1 MKDLQEDDI
10 FGSIRERLG
19 RYEEAPSDAVWDK
32 IAARK
37 NDEGVMWPLWMERAA
52 LGAVIMA
59 ILFNVGLEKLET
71 PKEVQENKVNS
82 AVEQKGEMQSR
93 KGTQSTR
100 RGAQRE
106 IQNSAVKNSGS
117 APMISLGQPQTRNPK
132 PGTFEEK
139 PETVDISAAQLE
151 TRNSKLETID
161 SIEDQSIV
169 VAPKENKLDE
179 VIPPYKK
186 PKSKFQLYFSITP
199 SLSFQK
205 IIPNSNDAIII
216 EGFEHRSPLSIKR
229 FGIAVDA
236 GFQRDINRFLG
247 FYGGLS
253 FYQQQQQ
260 LTYKYFDRE
269 AEVTRVGDLWTFE
282 INRPQ
287 QTRTFDYSMINLG
300 VRSGLLVTIKGEK
313 LKHKFGAGLIYS
325 QGFIKSSN
333 AYNNK
338 SSSYLSYQLSYRS
351 ELQVNDRLS
360 WYAEPTFV
368 YGFLSKEKLAE
379 PFSLKPYRA
388 GISVGVLYRF

>member
-1 MKDLQEDDI
+1 MKDLQEDNI

-32 IAARK
+32 IAAGK
-37 NDEGVMWPLWMERAA
+37 NDEGAIWPLWMERAA
-52 LGAVIMA
+52 LGVMAVI
-59 ILFNVGLEKLET
+59 IGLNIGVA
-71 PKEVQENKVNS
+71 PKKVLENKVNA
-82 AVEQKGEMQSR
+82 AVERREEMQTR

-100 RGAQRE
+100 RGTQRE
-106 IQNSAVKNSGS
+106 IHNPPVKNSGS
-117 APMISLGQPQTRNPK
+117 APMISLSQPLTRNPK
-132 PGTFEEK
+132 LETFEEK
-139 PETVDISAAQLE
+139 PETVDISPTQHE
-151 TRNSKLETID
+151 TRNPKLETID
-161 SIEDQSIV
+161 SIKEQSIV

-179 VIPPYKK
+179 VIPPFKK
-186 PKSKFQLYFSITP
+186 PKNKFQLYLSFTP

-216 EGFEHRSPLSIKR
+216 EGFGHRSPLSVKR

-260 LTYKYFDRE
+260 LTYRYFDRE
-269 AEVTRVGDLWTFE
+269 AEVTRVGDSWTFE

-338 SSSYLSYQLSYRS
+338 NSSYLSYQLSYRS
-351 ELQVNDRLS
+351 ELHVNDRLS
-360 WYAEPTFV
+360 WFAEPTFV